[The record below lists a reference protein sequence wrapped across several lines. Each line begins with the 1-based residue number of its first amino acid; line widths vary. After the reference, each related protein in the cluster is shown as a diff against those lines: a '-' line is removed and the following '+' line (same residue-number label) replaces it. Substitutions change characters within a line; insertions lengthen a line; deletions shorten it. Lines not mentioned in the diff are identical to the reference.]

1 MTYIKVKDK
10 DYLERD
16 VYSNGIVNNDVDG
29 YNKYLE
35 TYKRTYT
42 SQQRIQCL
50 EDDMKCIRDDMNE
63 IKNLLKALANGPEQY
78 YSRKYE

>member
-1 MTYIKVKDK
+1 MSYIKVKDK

-16 VYSNGIVNNDVDG
+16 VYSNGIVNNDIEG

-50 EDDMKCIRDDMNE
+50 EDDMKCIRNDMDE
-63 IKNLLKALANGPEQY
+63 IKTLLKAIVNGP
-78 YSRKYE
+78 K